1 MKLNTQTTAHTL
13 RTYSLFLNKI
23 LQGENKDLNEKLSEA
38 VKRNDKAAKGIAKV
52 QIMNTLS
59 QTHQLL

>member
-1 MKLNTQTTAHTL
+1 MKLNLLIHKPQHTH
-13 RTYSLFLNKI
+13 RTYSLFLDKI

-52 QIMNTLS
+52 QI
-59 QTHQLL
+59 